1 MAYRLSLEGIPDSLR
16 RVGRDQL
23 DAAAAGLDRP
33 DDPVEAV
40 HDARKR
46 LKKSRALLR
55 LARPA
60 LRRREFR
67 TANRALRD
75 QARALSAAR
84 DADVLGQTV
93 DALAERFAGR
103 LPKARFD
110 AVRAAVEGRSDGPGE
125 LPATDLHALASG
137 ADSWPVDGVGH
148 GTLERGLGT
157 TYRRG
162 RAAFETA
169 DADPKAENLHAWRK
183 RVKDLWYQQRLLE
196 QAWPGLLKAQ
206 AAEAKTLSKL
216 LGDDHDLAVLRE
228 HVQDDDVR
236 ALIDQRRAELLEE
249 ARALGR
255 RVYAERPKA
264 YRRRLRTYLR
274 AVA

>member
-1 MAYRLSLEGIPDSLR
+1 MAYRLALDGIPDSVR

-23 DAAAAGLDRP
+23 DAAAAGLYRP

-46 LKKSRALLR
+46 LKKARALLR
-55 LARPA
+55 LSRPA

-67 TANRALRD
+67 AANRSLRD
-75 QARALSAAR
+75 QARALSGTR
-84 DADVLGQTV
+84 DADVLVQTV
-93 DALAERFAGR
+93 DALAERFAGQ

-110 AVRAAVEGRSDGPGE
+110 AVRAAVDTRSAPTGE
-125 LPATDLHALASG
+125 LPADELHSLAAAAESWAVDD
-137 ADSWPVDGVGH
+137 ADPD
-148 GTLERGLGT
+148 TLERGVVK

-162 RAAFETA
+162 RKALAAA
-169 DADPKAENLHAWRK
+169 DADPTAENLHAWRK

-206 AAEAKTLSKL
+206 AAEAKALSKL
-216 LGDDHDLAVLRE
+216 LGDDHDLVVLRE
-228 HVQDDDVR
+228 HVRDDDIR
-236 ALIDQRRAELLEE
+236 ALIDQRRQELLAES
-249 ARALGR
+249 RALGR
-255 RVYAERPKA
+255 RVYAEKPKA
-264 YRRRLRTYLR
+264 FRDRLRTYLR